1 MNTLEKFKL
10 VHTLMLDVDGV
21 LTNGK
26 VIITEKGE
34 LIRSMNIKDGYAM
47 KAALASGLQIMIIT
61 GGRSKGVVSRLK
73 ALGIQEV
80 YAGVSNKLERFEEL
94 VDIFELDPE
103 GILYMGD
110 DIPDMEVMKRVG
122 MPCCPAD
129 ACPEIKEI
137 SLYISPFDGGEGC
150 VRDVIEKIMKLK
162 GNWPI
167 ETHAID

>member
-1 MNTLEKFKL
+1 MNTLEKFKQ
-10 VHTLMLDVDGV
+10 VHTIMLDVDGV

-47 KAALASGLQIMIIT
+47 KAALASGLKIMVIT
-61 GGRSKGVVSRLK
+61 GGKSKGVVDRLK
-73 ALGIQEV
+73 ALGISEV
-80 YAGVSNKLERFEEL
+80 YAGVSDKLERFEDL

-137 SLYISPFDGGEGC
+137 SLYISPIEGGEGC
-150 VRDVIEKIMKLK
+150 VREVIEKIMKLQ
-162 GNWPI
+162 GNWPMP
-167 ETHAID
+167 TRSVD

>member
-1 MNTLEKFKL
+1 M
-10 VHTLMLDVDGV
+10 D
-21 LTNGK
+21 
-26 VIITEKGE
+26 
-34 LIRSMNIKDGYAM
+34 IKDGYAI
-47 KAALASGLQIMIIT
+47 KAALASGIKIMVIT
-61 GGRSKGVVSRLK
+61 GGRSKGVVDRLK
-73 ALGIQEV
+73 GLGIREV
-80 YAGVSNKLERFEEL
+80 YAGVSNKLEKFEDL

-137 SLYISPFDGGEGC
+137 SLYISPLDGGEGC
-150 VRDVIEKIMKLK
+150 VRDVIEKILKLQ

-167 ETHAID
+167 KTGAVD